1 VLFFVSI
8 IVFSIMRLIPGDPVT
23 VLLGEGSYDQ
33 EVYDI
38 LQKELGLDKS
48 LPVQYFYWIQ
58 RVVVGDIGK
67 SIISGKPVIMAIAER
82 FPATVYLGFSSVILA
97 LVIAIPLGVFAAVR
111 QNTKV
116 DYTAMGFALVGVS
129 IPTFWQ
135 GIMLILV
142 FALYL
147 GWLPSMG
154 YASPFE
160 NLGLFL
166 THLTLP
172 ALCLA
177 SHEAASLT
185 RYTRAEMLE
194 QLRQDYV
201 RTATAKGLPRWSV
214 IYKHTLKNSLIPVV
228 TVVGLQIGRLIGG
241 ATVIE
246 TIFAWPGV
254 ARLVVEAI
262 YARDYPIVQGAVLC
276 LAAGYVII
284 NLIVDIVYKWL
295 DPRIRFA

>member
-1 VLFFVSI
+1 
-8 IVFSIMRLIPGDPVT
+8 MIPGDPVT

-33 EVYDI
+33 EVYDL
-38 LQKELGLDKS
+38 LQKELGLDY
-48 LPVQYFYWIQ
+48 PIWIQYFYWIQ

-67 SIISGKPVIMAIAER
+67 SIISGKPVINAIGER
-82 FPATVYLGFSSVILA
+82 FPATVYLSFFSILFG
-97 LVIAIPLGVFAAVR
+97 LLIAIPAGTIAAVR

-116 DYTAMGFALVGVS
+116 DYSAMGFALVGVS
-129 IPTFWQ
+129 IPAFWQ

-160 NLGLFL
+160 NLGLFF
-166 THLTLP
+166 THLALPMLTLG
-172 ALCLA
+172 
-177 SHEAASLT
+177 SHLAASVT
-185 RYTRAEMLE
+185 RFTRSEMLE

-201 RTATAKGLPRWSV
+201 RTATAKGLPRWAV
-214 IYKHTLKNSLIPVV
+214 IYKHTLKNSLIPTV

-262 YARDYPIVQGAVLC
+262 YARDYPIVQGAVLI
-276 LAAGYVII
+276 LAAGYVLI